1 MPLECLFEE
10 EMQAE
15 QRRQQILAEIT
26 ERTGIDE
33 AMIEH
38 LVRRFYDK
46 VRDDRLLGPVFNSR
60 IKNWDYHLQQMFA
73 FWSSVALMSGRYHGR
88 PMQKHAKLP
97 VDGRHFDRWLA
108 LFERTAHE
116 VCPPAAAHHFIE
128 RAHRIAESLELGI
141 AMEAG
146 RLLNKGERLRR
157 PDDEVTLPVAA
168 E

>member
-1 MPLECLFEE
+1 
-10 EMQAE
+10 MQAE

-88 PMQKHAKLP
+88 PMQSF
-97 VDGRHFDRWLA
+97 R
-108 LFERTAHE
+108 
-116 VCPPAAAHHFIE
+116 
-128 RAHRIAESLELGI
+128 
-141 AMEAG
+141 
-146 RLLNKGERLRR
+146 
-157 PDDEVTLPVAA
+157 
-168 E
+168 